1 MNFKFLKLNHFNSLL
16 KMYEQVNTV
25 YLDNNSESTAILIES
40 TFLQLYSQ
48 LEEALYFE
56 CEQHFI
62 KKNASIIRFETALQE
77 QGYNTNNEFWDRLL
91 ELAKIRNCLI
101 HGNGR
106 IDNDKYGE
114 DTRNTINSL
123 NADAKNQLVEIIE
136 NAQNT
141 SSKIKIKPELL
152 TYFVNTIKEFCSF
165 Q

>member
-1 MNFKFLKLNHFNSLL
+1 M
-16 KMYEQVNTV
+16 
-25 YLDNNSESTAILIES
+25 
-40 TFLQLYSQ
+40 
-48 LEEALYFE
+48 E

-62 KKNASIIRFETALQE
+62 KKNASIIRFETALQK

-123 NADAKNQLVEIIE
+123 NADAKNQLVKIIE
-136 NAQNT
+136 NAQNS

-152 TYFVNTIKEFCSF
+152 TYFVNTIKEFYTF